1 MKIAINGDIID
12 TKNIYKIHRIS
23 KNHVKG
29 GTKIWFHYFEIE
41 SFKNKFIR
49 IDLDF
54 NESDLHNEIKQ
65 NQFIKKISDFRE
77 SIIKIWLENQSDIPQ
92 FNLE

>member
-12 TKNIYKIHRIS
+12 TKNIYKIHNIS
-23 KNHVKG
+23 ENHYKDNK
-29 GTKIWFHYFEIE
+29 TWFHYFEIE

-54 NESDLHNEIKQ
+54 NESDLHNLSKQ
-65 NQFIKKISDFRE
+65 RLLIKKISDFRD
-77 SIIKIWLENQSDIPQ
+77 SIIKIWSENQSDIPQ
-92 FNLE
+92 FNLK